1 MANALL
7 SNNKRDFWKEIKKIN
22 KNNNCL
28 PNLIDDVTGNQDIS
42 DHFASKYK

>member
-22 KNNNCL
+22 KKNNCL
-28 PNLIDDVTGNQDIS
+28 SNPIDVTGNEDIS
-42 DHFASKYK
+42 DHFASKYE